1 MTSWDDVLEYM
12 KLHVSERNGVD
23 QPDMEWAIKELAK
36 HFHPPAHN
44 TETIVTV
51 MAGQPS
57 AQLIPIVPGNVD
69 IIYAGIQPC
78 QHLNK
83 AVSSTAHAGG
93 DVCMDCGAYVMNFDI
108 SKLNTGG

>member
-51 MAGQPS
+51 MTGQPA
-57 AQLIPIVPGNVD
+57 AQLIPVVPGNVD
-69 IIYAGIQPC
+69 IIYAGIQQQCP
-78 QHLNK
+78 HLHQ
-83 AVSSTAHAGG
+83 TLPGTAGG
-93 DVCMDCGAYVMNFDI
+93 VTCIDCGAYLMNFDNT
-108 SKLNTGG
+108 LNTGG